1 MFCLCPKA
9 SVPISLLTQVQTPEG
24 NVDPIYLS
32 SGQLASITKNGEVI
46 TNTYDGSLPKTVTS
60 TGTLAQ
66 TLAFAFNNDLRLT
79 GFTYAGAT
87 NNFAYDNDGLL
98 TSSGRFVM
106 TRNAQNGL
114 PTAMTGGALNLSRTF
129 NGFGEVTTQSQ
140 TVNGTAAGSWMVTYN
155 NNGQIATKTETV
167 AGITANYV
175 YTYDATGRLTQVAKD
190 NALVEE
196 YRYTGA
202 NPLGTRTY
210 EMNSLRGIA
219 GRSLSYNAEDQ
230 IVSVGSTTYQ
240 FDTDGFLS
248 RKTDG
253 SSITTYNYSSG
264 GELLST
270 ALPDGRT
277 IAYVYDP
284 LGRRIAKKINGVILE
299 KYLWSG
305 LTQLLAVYDGS
316 DNLVMRFEYADGR
329 VPNVM
334 TKGGQ
339 TYYLTYDQVG
349 SLRAVANSTGSVV
362 KRIDYDSFGNIIADS
377 APTFV
382 VPFGFAGGLHDRDI
396 DLVHFGFRDYD
407 PATGRW
413 TAKDPISFA
422 GGDVDLYGYV
432 LNDPVNLVDPT
443 GLQFINTGGIGNNK
457 GPIVSPYSP
466 NSPLGWRVGDPIN
479 RRTLG
484 NRIPF
489 WSTVRARFWKNE
501 AMNNSKNYSPENIA
515 RMCEGKA
522 PQRLNP
528 ETGRLESMELHH
540 DPAQR
545 DGGLFDV
552 KPVWPSEHAR
562 IDYYRYTSQSGGGG
576 GNMGVQLTP

>member
-1 MFCLCPKA
+1 M
-9 SVPISLLTQVQTPEG
+9 
-24 NVDPIYLS
+24 
-32 SGQLASITKNGEVI
+32 I

-413 TAKDPISFA
+413 TAKDPIGFD

-443 GLQFINTGGIGNNK
+443 GLYWLKDLSDFSAGLGDALLLGTGQYLRDLFNINGVNPCSIAYRAGSWSSFALGAARLGYAGLAKVGSMVAPSGLKAAAFREGLKNFFRFGSGKNWRPPNLSKYPTDDALKAAAGRTNPYINTYGAGVSVAGAAGGSNGN
-457 GPIVSPYSP
+457 
-466 NSPLGWRVGDPIN
+466 
-479 RRTLG
+479 
-484 NRIPF
+484 
-489 WSTVRARFWKNE
+489 
-501 AMNNSKNYSPENIA
+501 
-515 RMCEGKA
+515 
-522 PQRLNP
+522 
-528 ETGRLESMELHH
+528 
-540 DPAQR
+540 
-545 DGGLFDV
+545 
-552 KPVWPSEHAR
+552 
-562 IDYYRYTSQSGGGG
+562 
-576 GNMGVQLTP
+576 